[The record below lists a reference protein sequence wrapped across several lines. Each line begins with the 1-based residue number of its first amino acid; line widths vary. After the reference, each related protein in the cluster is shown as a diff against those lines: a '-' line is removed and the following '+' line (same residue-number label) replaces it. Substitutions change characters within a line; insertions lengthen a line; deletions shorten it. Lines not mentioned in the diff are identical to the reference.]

1 MRTIPRIFIGLAM
14 SLAPL
19 VSTAAL
25 AQDSYDYRRNVNFA
39 GIKTFAFKAT
49 PPMDPVAS
57 KTTTYD
63 SPLVRD
69 RTNAAIAV
77 QLESRGMRRNDE
89 HPDVY
94 VVTRRTFEMDY
105 TYYGGYGYGWGPY
118 AGFGYGAP
126 YYGAGWGGG
135 WNGWGG
141 WNGGVYAEL
150 EGTLTVDLEDAKSGA
165 LLWRGIE
172 TKRVHQTSKPEKR
185 DKRVFK
191 EVAEVFKH
199 FPTPG
204 PLATT
209 GVR

>member
-1 MRTIPRIFIGLAM
+1 LAV

-19 VSTAAL
+19 VTTAAL
-25 AQDSYDYRRNVNFA
+25 AQDSYDYRRDLNFA
-39 GIKTFAFKAT
+39 GIRTFSFKAT

-63 SPLVRD
+63 SPLVRE
-69 RTNAAIAV
+69 RTNAAIAA

-94 VVTRRTFEMDY
+94 IVSRRSFEMEY
-105 TYYGGYGYGWGPY
+105 SYFGPYGYGWGPY
-118 AGFGYGAP
+118 AGIGYGGP
-126 YYGAGWGGG
+126 YYGGGLGG
-135 WNGWGG
+135 WNG

-150 EGTLTVDLEDAKSGA
+150 QGILTVDMEDARSGE

-172 TKRVHQTSKPEKR
+172 TKRVHQTSKPAKR
-185 DKRVFK
+185 DKRVFE
-191 EVAEVFKH
+191 EVKDVFKH

-204 PLATT
+204 AVATT

>member
-1 MRTIPRIFIGLAM
+1 MRTISRIFIGLAV

-19 VSTAAL
+19 VTTAAL
-25 AQDSYDYRRNVNFA
+25 AQDSYDYRRDVNFT
-39 GIKTFAFKAT
+39 GIRTFAFKAT
-49 PPMDPVAS
+49 PPIDPVAA

-63 SPLVRD
+63 SPLMRE
-69 RTNAAIAV
+69 RTNAAIAA

-94 VVTRRTFEMDY
+94 IVSRRSFEMEY
-105 TYYGGYGYGWGPY
+105 SYFGPGYGWGPY
-118 AGFGYGAP
+118 WVGYGAP
-126 YYGAGWGGG
+126 YYGGGWAGW
-135 WNGWGG
+135 NG

-150 EGTLTVDLEDAKSGA
+150 QGALTVDMEDARSGE

-172 TKRVHQTSKPEKR
+172 TKRVHQTSKPAKR
-185 DKRVFK
+185 DKRVFE
-191 EVAEVFKH
+191 EVKDVMKH

-204 PLATT
+204 AVATT